1 MNPSQYKVAFNL
13 LSTYFFHYSH
23 FLGPAN
29 PPKNVKVKVLSAN
42 SVSVTWSSL
51 ADDEADS
58 YIIREINGFVNEMTV
73 EGEENTTILSGLTRG
88 MNYTFVVHAFID
100 IPSAA
105 SSPASILFD
114 GMTCTHKYYSSNP
127 LFNALFSSLT
137 SHVTLC

>member
-1 MNPSQYKVAFNL
+1 MHLIYCQRSFTIPTFL
-13 LSTYFFHYSH
+13 
-23 FLGPAN
+23 LGPTG
-29 PPKNVKVKVLSAN
+29 PPKNVTVNILSAD

-73 EGEENTTILSGLTRG
+73 EGEENTAILSGLTHG

-114 GMTCTHKYYSSNP
+114 GMTCAHK
-127 LFNALFSSLT
+127 AL
-137 SHVTLC
+137 

>member
-1 MNPSQYKVAFNL
+1 MN
-13 LSTYFFHYSH
+13 
-23 FLGPAN
+23 
-29 PPKNVKVKVLSAN
+29 VLSDD
-42 SVSVTWSSL
+42 SVSVTWSPL

-73 EGEENTTILSGLTRG
+73 EGEENTTILSGLAHG

-114 GMTCTHKYYSSNP
+114 GMTCMCTQSIIVVTAF
-127 LFNALFSSLT
+127 FNVLFSSIT